1 MMSWNRQVERVNT
14 AMHSAQVL
22 RYRPIQLMA
31 QRQINTT
38 WFAAFSCDK
47 EGPSGFIFLFMLF
60 PSLFV
65 FPSFLYFLDFLSFP
79 FSFLC
84 FTRLF
89 HRRSAAVTNERGLG
103 KVVFVDSDLL
113 KEKAAQ
119 ELPRLVDRF
128 ESESTPHSR
137 MQGSEV

>member
-60 PSLFV
+60 PSLLFFLPSCIFLIFFHFLFLFFV
-65 FPSFLYFLDFLSFP
+65 LPVSF
-79 FSFLC
+79 
-84 FTRLF
+84 TGE
-89 HRRSAAVTNERGLG
+89 V
-103 KVVFVDSDLL
+103 LL
-113 KEKAAQ
+113 
-119 ELPRLVDRF
+119 
-128 ESESTPHSR
+128 
-137 MQGSEV
+137 